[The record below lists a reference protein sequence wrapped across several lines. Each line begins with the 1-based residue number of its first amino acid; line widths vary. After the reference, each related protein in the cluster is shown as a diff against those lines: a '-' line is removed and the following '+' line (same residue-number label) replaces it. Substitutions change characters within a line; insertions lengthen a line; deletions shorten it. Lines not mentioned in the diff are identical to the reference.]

1 MAILV
6 AGGTKGIGR
15 AIAKAFAEQAGDVFL
30 GYHGDDAAAAAA
42 AEAVSQAG
50 GRPHLVKADAGTPE
64 GCAAMAEAARAVAGH
79 LDQVVHCAVDAY
91 ASTALAADPAR
102 FARAVTTNGTSL
114 LFLVQAVLPLLASG
128 STVFYLTS
136 RGGRIVVPNYAAVG
150 VAKALA
156 ESLMRYLAV
165 ELAPRGV
172 RINAIAP
179 AIVETD
185 AVQDIVRRGGWRHRS
200 SRRQP
205 QSVWARGQGRGLHQ
219 PHALARLASRR
230 IHSGAGHLRQR
241 RRESERLISRHR
253 RSISVALA
261 IPPDSHIVCK
271 P

>member
-15 AIAKAFAEQAGDVFL
+15 AIATAFAEQAGDVFL

-64 GCAAMAEAARAVAGH
+64 GCAAMAEAAR
-79 LDQVVHCAVDAY
+79 DQVVHCVVDAY

-136 RGGRIVVPNYAAVG
+136 RGGRIVVSNYAAVG
-150 VAKALA
+150 GAKALA

-185 AVQDIVRRGGWRHRS
+185 AVRTLFGAEAGDIVRAAASHN
-200 SRRQP
+200 P
-205 QSVWARGQGRGLHQ
+205 TGRGVRDSDYTSLM
-219 PHALARLASRR
+219 LWLASPAAEF
-230 IHSGAGHLRQR
+230 IQGQVIFVNGGANL
-241 RRESERLISRHR
+241 S
-253 RSISVALA
+253 A
-261 IPPDSHIVCK
+261 
-271 P
+271 

>member
-1 MAILV
+1 MAILI
-6 AGGTKGIGR
+6 AGGTKGIGLS
-15 AIAKAFAEQAGDVFL
+15 IAKAFAEDAGDVIL
-30 GYHGDDAAAAAA
+30 GYHSDEVAAGMA
-42 AEAVSQAG
+42 AEAVADAG

-64 GCAAMAEAARAVAGH
+64 GCAAMAETARAVAGR

-91 ASTALAADPAR
+91 ASTALSADPAQ

-114 LFLVQAVLPLLASG
+114 LFLVQAVLPLLSRG

-136 RGGRIVVPNYAAVG
+136 RGGRIVVPNYASVG

-185 AVQDIVRRGGWRHRS
+185 AVRTLFGAEAGDLVRAAASHNPS
-200 SRRQP
+200 
-205 QSVWARGQGRGLHQ
+205 GRGVTDTDYTSLM
-219 PHALARLASRR
+219 RWLASPPAEF
-230 IHSGAGHLRQR
+230 IQGQVIFVNGGANL
-241 RRESERLISRHR
+241 S
-253 RSISVALA
+253 A
-261 IPPDSHIVCK
+261 
-271 P
+271 